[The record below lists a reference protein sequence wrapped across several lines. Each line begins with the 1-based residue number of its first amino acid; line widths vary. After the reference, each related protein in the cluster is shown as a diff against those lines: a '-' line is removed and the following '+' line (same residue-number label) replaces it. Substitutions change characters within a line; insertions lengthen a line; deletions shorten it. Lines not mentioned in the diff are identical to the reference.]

1 MRQPL
6 LQKASSQS
14 AAICAHSE
22 RGDLYHGMQPSGNG
36 RQQRKLSELAALT
49 ARDGWSAGP
58 FFLHFPEKKICRSP
72 FSRCAYRLSA
82 GPNRKTSA
90 IDETSTQAH
99 LSQLRSHCD
108 LLTKSSKCQ
117 SSPLTHVRDSRGGV
131 ILWRSRIITHWRD
144 ETFIPW
150 KKWKFP
156 VMQLSFVNASTWL
169 TRKKHLQRSRV

>member
-58 FFLHFPEKKICRSP
+58 FFLHFPEKKISVVPRSP
-72 FSRCAYRLSA
+72 AAPIVYPQGQTARQVRSMKRPRKPTFPNCA
-82 GPNRKTSA
+82 
-90 IDETSTQAH
+90 
-99 LSQLRSHCD
+99 
-108 LLTKSSKCQ
+108 LTV
-117 SSPLTHVRDSRGGV
+117 TY
-131 ILWRSRIITHWRD
+131 
-144 ETFIPW
+144 
-150 KKWKFP
+150 
-156 VMQLSFVNASTWL
+156 
-169 TRKKHLQRSRV
+169 

>member
-22 RGDLYHGMQPSGNG
+22 RGDLYHGMQPSGSG
-36 RQQRKLSELAALT
+36 RQQRKAKWISCADGTRRMECGPLFLALPGKKDLS
-49 ARDGWSAGP
+49 
-58 FFLHFPEKKICRSP
+58 RSP
-72 FSRCAYRLSA
+72 FSRCAFRLSA
-82 GPNRKTSA
+82 GPNCKTSA

-117 SSPLTHVRDSRGGV
+117 SSPLTRVRDSRGGV

-156 VMQLSFVNASTWL
+156 VRVSTFKGL
-169 TRKKHLQRSRV
+169 ECKYLPDLQFLYL